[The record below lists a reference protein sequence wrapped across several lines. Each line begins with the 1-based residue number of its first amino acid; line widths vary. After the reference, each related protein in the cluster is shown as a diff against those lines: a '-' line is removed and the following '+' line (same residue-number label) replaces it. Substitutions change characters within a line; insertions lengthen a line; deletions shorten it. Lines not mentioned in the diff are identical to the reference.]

1 MPTLLEPPAAAPSSP
16 GPVATARRDPASFR
30 DPEGRVYRGTDGR
43 LYRQLHASFLPH
55 RRRLAESGLESALVE
70 EGLLIPHEPAPLTR
84 RLTDEAVAV
93 LQPRELPFL
102 SYPYEWCFGE
112 LQAAALLT
120 LDLQLRALE
129 AGLTLKDASAYNVQ
143 FEGTR
148 PVFLDLTSFETW
160 EPGTPWVAYGQ
171 FCRHFLAPLALMAH
185 VDPRLAD
192 LLAVHLDGVPLDLA
206 SRALPLHTRLRPGL
220 LAHLHLHAALV
231 RRAAAAPAAP
241 ASSRARRIAPRGLV
255 ALIEGLR
262 RAVAALRWKPAG
274 TEWAEYE
281 DALPYTRDEAAA
293 KERVVARW
301 LDRLDAK
308 SVWDLGANTGR
319 FSRIAAARGA
329 ATVAFDLDPAC
340 VERCWRAAR
349 AEGLANLLPLRLDLA
364 APSPA
369 LGWAHEE
376 RRSLADRGPA
386 GVALALALVHHLSIT
401 RNVPFPDLARYLAR
415 IARAAIVE
423 FVPREDPQAARLLA
437 ARSDPCA
444 GYTEAR
450 FRAAF
455 AGPFELLDS
464 EPVGTGGRVLHLL
477 VRRKDPS

>member
-1 MPTLLEPPAAAPSSP
+1 MPSLLEPPAAAPHPP
-16 GPVATARRDPASFR
+16 GPAARRDPASFR
-30 DPEGRVYRGTDGR
+30 DPEGRVYRGADGR
-43 LYRQLHASFLPH
+43 LYRQLHQSFAPH
-55 RRRLAESGLESALVE
+55 RRRLVESGLENALVE
-70 EGLLIPHEPAPLTR
+70 EGLLVPHEPAPLAL

-129 AGLTLKDASAYNVQ
+129 AGLTLKDASAFNVS

-185 VDPRLAD
+185 VDPRLSD

-206 SRALPLHTRLRPGL
+206 SRALPLRTRLRPGL

-231 RRAAAAPAAP
+231 RRAAAAPAP
-241 ASSRARRIAPRGLV
+241 AARARRIAPRGLV

-262 RAVAALRWKPAG
+262 RTVAGLRWRPADTG
-274 TEWAEYE
+274 WAEYE

-293 KERVVARW
+293 KERLVARW
-301 LDRLDAK
+301 LERLDAR

-319 FSRIAAARGA
+319 FSRLAAARGA

-340 VERCWRAAR
+340 VERCWRSAR
-349 AEGLANLLPLRLDLA
+349 AEAIPNLLPLRLDLA

-376 RRSLADRGPA
+376 RRSLEGRGPA

-401 RNVPFPDLARYLAR
+401 RNVPLPDLARYLAR

-423 FVPREDPQAARLLA
+423 FVPREDPQPARLLA

-444 GYTEAR
+444 GYTEER

-455 AGPFELLDS
+455 AGPFELLAS
-464 EPVGTGGRVLHLL
+464 EPVGGGGRVLHLL
-477 VRRKDPS
+477 ERRKDPS